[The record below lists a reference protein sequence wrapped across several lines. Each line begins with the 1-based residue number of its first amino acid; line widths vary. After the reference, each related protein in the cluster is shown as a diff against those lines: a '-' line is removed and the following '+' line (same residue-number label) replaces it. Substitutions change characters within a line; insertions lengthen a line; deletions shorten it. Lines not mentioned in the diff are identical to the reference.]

1 MKIFVKPFLFLLLF
15 SAGLPTPVSRLSAQA
30 SLRLPSGV
38 TYVTSV
44 EGITEYRLSNGLS
57 VLLFPDPSKPI
68 ITVNITYKV
77 GSRHEDYGETGMA
90 HLLEHLVFKG
100 TPKHPNIPQELTEH
114 GARPNGTTSFDR
126 TNYYETFDATEE
138 NLRWALDLES
148 DRMVNSYIAKK
159 DLDSEFSVVR
169 NEYERGENSPSGV
182 LYKRMLGAMFQWHNY
197 GKSTIG
203 EKSDIEGAPIERLQ
217 AFYRKYY
224 QPDNAVLVVAGKI
237 DEQKTL
243 DLVNEYFSKIP
254 KPTRQLIPTYTK
266 EPTQDGERQVTLRR
280 TGDVQVFST
289 MYRIPAASHA
299 DYAALSVLGDLLS
312 DEPSGRLYKAL
323 VENKKAASVYG
334 GASGLAEGGFI
345 NFVCE
350 VRMEQPVA
358 DAQAAMLSVLDELKN
373 NPPTAEEVEKAK
385 TRLLKNRE
393 MFFKQSDRV
402 GLSLSNYIG
411 QGDWR
416 LSFLYRDNLEK
427 VTPDDVSRVALRYL
441 KADNRT
447 IGVFLPEKNP
457 DRAEIPDAPN
467 LGELLKDYKGKP
479 AIAQGEDFDP
489 SPANIESRTAR
500 GKLACGMQYA
510 LLPKENRGDA
520 VTASFTFR
528 FGTLE
533 SLQNM
538 DVTGSATAAMLDKG
552 TLEKSRQQ
560 IQDLQDQ
567 LKARIRIFGGA
578 SAVSVS
584 IETDREH
591 LADAIRLTGEM
602 LRKPSFPENEF
613 EKYREEYLSGIEQ
626 QKSEPAAL
634 ANLAFSRITNP
645 YPKGDPRYV
654 MTFEEETE
662 AAKALKLDQLKSFYK
677 KFYGASNA
685 TCAIVGDFDRQQ
697 IEKALAE
704 SFGDWKSPS
713 PFKRIEDNY
722 IPVAARTE
730 TINTPDKANANFVAG
745 YGFPMRNDH
754 PDYPAITIGGY
765 MLGGGFLNSRLA
777 TRIRQKDGLSYG
789 VGGRFFASAMD
800 ENGGFSA
807 NAIYNPENVEKLEKA
822 FREEIER
829 ASKDG
834 FTSEEFEAAR
844 AGWLKSQKVGRT
856 NDASVASRLNQ
867 YLFMGR
873 NMNWDADFENRV
885 DKLTVADVNAAV
897 KKYLD
902 YSKMIVVKAGDFNKA
917 SKP

>member
-1 MKIFVKPFLFLLLF
+1 MKFLLKRTFPALFFLSGLFLPPQ
-15 SAGLPTPVSRLSAQA
+15 GLHAQTA
-30 SLRLPSGV
+30 IKLPPGV
-38 TYVTSV
+38 VQVTSV
-44 EGITEYRLSNGLS
+44 EGITEYRLANGLQ
-57 VLLFPDPSKPI
+57 VLLFPDQSKPI

-114 GARPNGTTSFDR
+114 GARPNGTTWFDR
-126 TNYYETFDATEE
+126 TNYFETFDATEE

-169 NEYERGENSPSGV
+169 NEYERGENSPTGV
-182 LYKRMLGAMFQWHNY
+182 LYKRMIGAMFQWHNY

-217 AFYRKYY
+217 AFYHKYY
-224 QPDNAVLVVAGKI
+224 QPDNSVLVVAGKI

-243 DLVNEYFSKIP
+243 ELVQEYFSKIP

-266 EPTQDGERQVTLRR
+266 EPTQDGEREVTLRR
-280 TGDVQVFST
+280 TGDVQVFSA
-289 MYRIPAASHA
+289 MYRTAPASHS
-299 DYAALSVLGDLLS
+299 DFAALSVLGDLLS

-334 GASGLAEGGFI
+334 GATGMAEAGYA

-350 VRMEQPVA
+350 VRMEQSVA
-358 DAQAAMLSVLDELKN
+358 DAQTAMLTVLDDLKT
-373 NPPTAEEVEKAK
+373 NPPTADEVAKSK
-385 TRLLKNRE
+385 TRLLKNWE
-393 MFFKQSDRV
+393 LFFKQSDRV

-416 LSFLYRDNLEK
+416 LAFLYRDNLEK
-427 VTPDDVSRVALRYL
+427 VTPDDVARVALRYF
-441 KADNRT
+441 KTANRT
-447 IGVFLPEKNP
+447 IGFFLPEKTS

-467 LGELLKDYKGKP
+467 LNELLKDYKGKA

-489 SPANIESRTAR
+489 TPANIEKRTTR
-500 GKLACGMQYA
+500 GKLPNGMQYA

-520 VTASFTFR
+520 VNATLTFR

-538 DVTGSATAAMLDKG
+538 DIVGGATAAMLNKG
-552 TLEKSRQQ
+552 TLDKTRQQ
-560 IQDLQDQ
+560 LQDLQDQ
-567 LKARIRIFGGA
+567 LKARISVFGGS
-578 SAVSVS
+578 SAVTVN
-584 IETDREH
+584 IETDRAH
-591 LADAIRLTGEM
+591 LAEAIRLASEI

-613 EKYREEYLSGIEQ
+613 EKYREEYLAGIEQ

-634 ANLAFSRITNP
+634 ANLAYNRITNP
-645 YPKGDPRYV
+645 YPKGDPRYA
-654 MTFEEETE
+654 MNFEEETE
-662 AAKALKLDQLKSFYK
+662 AVKAVKLDQVKAFYKSFY
-677 KFYGASNA
+677 GGSNA
-685 TCAIVGDFDRQQ
+685 TCAIVGDFDRPE
-697 IEKALAE
+697 IEKTLAE

-713 PFKRIEDNY
+713 PYKRIEDNY
-722 IPVAARTE
+722 IPVAPKTE

-745 YGFPMRNDH
+745 YGYPMRNDH

-789 VGGRFFASAMD
+789 VGGRFYASSLD

-829 ASKDG
+829 AAKDG
-834 FTSEEFEAAR
+834 FTPEEFDAAKS
-844 AGWLKSQKVGRT
+844 GWLKSQKVSRSG
-856 NDASVASRLNQ
+856 DAAVAGKLNQ
-867 YLFMGR
+867 YLFLGR
-873 NMNWDADFENRV
+873 NMNWDADFENKV
-885 DKLTVADVNAAV
+885 DKLTVAEVNAAV

-902 YSKMIVVKAGDFNKA
+902 YSKMIVVKAGDFKKTA
-917 SKP
+917 KP

>member
-1 MKIFVKPFLFLLLF
+1 MKIFFKPFFLFLLL
-15 SAGLPTPVSRLSAQA
+15 SAGFLTPCLRLAAQTN
-30 SLRLPSGV
+30 LRLPTGV
-38 TYVTSV
+38 TYITSV
-44 EGITEYRLSNGLS
+44 EGITEYSLPNGLH

-77 GSRHEDYGETGMA
+77 GSRYENYGETGMA

-114 GARPNGTTSFDR
+114 GARPNGTTWFDR

-217 AFYRKYY
+217 AFYHKYY
-224 QPDNAVLVVAGKI
+224 QPDNSILVVAGKI

-254 KPTRQLIPTYTK
+254 KPARELIPTYTK
-266 EPTQDGERQVTLRR
+266 EPTQDGERQITLKRS
-280 TGDVQVFST
+280 GDVQVFSS

-299 DYAALSVLGDLLS
+299 DYAPLAILGDLLS

-323 VENKKAASVYG
+323 VETKKASGEYG
-334 GASGLAEGGFI
+334 GATGLAEGGYA

-350 VRMEQPVA
+350 VRMEQPIA
-358 DAQAAMLSVLDELKN
+358 EAQAAMLSVLDGLKD
-373 NPPTAEEVEKAK
+373 NPPTADEVDKAK
-385 TRLLKNRE
+385 TRLLKNWE

-416 LSFLYRDNLEK
+416 LAFLYRDNLEK
-427 VTPDDVSRVALRYL
+427 VTPDDVSRVALRYF
-441 KADNRT
+441 KPDNRT
-447 IGVFLPEKNP
+447 TGLFIPEKNP
-457 DRAEIPDAPN
+457 DRADIPDAPN
-467 LGELLKDYKGKP
+467 LTELLKDYKGKA

-489 SPANIESRTAR
+489 SPSNIESRTVR
-500 GKLACGMQYA
+500 GKLANGMQYA
-510 LLPKENRGDA
+510 LLSKENRGDA
-520 VTASFTFR
+520 VTATLTFR

-538 DVTGSATAAMLDKG
+538 DAVGSATAAMLDKG
-552 TLEKSRQQ
+552 TLEKTRQQ

-567 LKARIRIFGGA
+567 LKARIRVFGGS
-578 SAVSVS
+578 SAITVS

-613 EKYREEYLSGIEQ
+613 EKYREEYLSGVEQ

-634 ANLAFSRITNP
+634 ANLAYNRITNP

-654 MTFEEETE
+654 MTFDEET
-662 AAKALKLDQLKSFYK
+662 AAVKALSLDQVKNFYK
-677 KFYGASNA
+677 KFYGGSNA
-685 TCAIVGDFDRQQ
+685 TCAIVGDFDKPQ
-697 IEKALAE
+697 IEKVLTE

-722 IPVAARTE
+722 IPVASRTE

-745 YGFPMRNDH
+745 YGFPMRNDN

-789 VGGRFFASAMD
+789 VGGRFFASSMD

-834 FTSEEFEAAR
+834 FTSEEFEAAK
-844 AGWLKSQKVGRT
+844 AGWLKSQKVSRSSDGT
-856 NDASVASRLNQ
+856 VASRLNQ

-873 NMNWDADFENRV
+873 DMNWDADFENKV
-885 DKLTVADVNAAV
+885 DKLSLADVNAAI